1 MPMLWIKIF
10 PFIFLLQCLPDLT
23 NHKIIITNLFHTAIN
38 KKITQMRKGA
48 GNLCMRLLFFIVT
61 VKLKGFC
68 LSFVSDFHF
77 GSDYDV
83 LTAHWRSSLGDSI
96 NIVVRIMKQINDQQ
110 NCFYSLTMMKNI
122 FHDGD
127 QKYMYLWNVSVSPWR
142 ILVYGL
148 LVCSY
153 VLIFVVIGH
162 LFNRCSQFSE
172 FDSL

>member
-10 PFIFLLQCLPDLT
+10 PFIFLLQCLRDLT

-68 LSFVSDFHF
+68 LSFLSDFHL
-77 GSDYDV
+77 GIDCNV
-83 LTAHWRSSLGDSI
+83 LTVHFRSSSGNSVNLAI
-96 NIVVRIMKQINDQQ
+96 NILVRIMKQNNDQQ
-110 NCFYSLTMMKNI
+110 NYFYSSTTIKNI

-127 QKYMYLWNVSVSPWR
+127 QKYLWYVSVSPWR
-142 ILVYGL
+142 KKPIIHNLTVTKL
-148 LVCSY
+148 NSKLQ
-153 VLIFVVIGH
+153 L
-162 LFNRCSQFSE
+162 
-172 FDSL
+172 